1 MELARLKLIFLF
13 SFIILIPCL
22 SAIAEADEVWRRRA
36 EEAMQ
41 TTEQYYDPDPVAV
54 ASNLNMKV
62 QEYVNKNTNTK
73 NPYLL
78 SKQTAAKR
86 GLLNAE
92 SGQCEATNPIDKCWR
107 CKENWA
113 EDRQALAGC
122 ALGFGSKA
130 TGGKGGKIYEVT
142 DSSDNNM
149 ENPKAGTLRHAVIQ
163 KEPLWIIFAKDM
175 NIKLQQELVV
185 QGNKTIDGRGA
196 NVHIA
201 NGAGIRLQFVQN
213 VIIHGIH
220 IHNISPASGGMIRD
234 SVDHVGNRGPSD
246 GDAVSV
252 FGSSNI
258 WLDHLTLSEAQDG
271 LIDAIQ
277 GSTAIT
283 ISNCHLSNHDKAILL
298 GASDTFTEDKKMQV
312 TVAFNRFDKGLVQ
325 RMPCIR
331 FGFAHVVNNDY
342 NQWEM
347 YAIGGLK
354 GPTILSQGNRFFASD
369 NKNAKEVTK
378 RMDCSPEEGNGWIWR
393 SEGDVF
399 LNGAYFNASG
409 DPKKQIKYEL
419 NDVIKPTPGTEVERI
434 TKFAGALVCKPG
446 QPC

>member
-1 MELARLKLIFLF
+1 MELAKLRLFFLF
-13 SFIILIPCL
+13 SFAALIPYL
-22 SAIAEADEVWRRRA
+22 SANINEVDEVWRRRA

-41 TTEQYYDPDPVAV
+41 TTEQYYDPNPVAI
-54 ASNLNMKV
+54 ASHLNMKV
-62 QEYVNKNTNTK
+62 QD
-73 NPYLL
+73 L
-78 SKQTAAKR
+78 SKQTAARR

-92 SGQCEATNPIDKCWR
+92 SGQCEATNPIDSCWR

-113 EDRQALAGC
+113 ENRQALAGC
-122 ALGFGSKA
+122 ALGFGIKA

-142 DSSDNNM
+142 DPSDNDM
-149 ENPKAGTLRHAVIQ
+149 ENPKG
-163 KEPLWIIFAKDM
+163 K
-175 NIKLQQELVV
+175 
-185 QGNKTIDGRGA
+185 KTIDGRGA

-201 NGAGIRLQFVQN
+201 NGAGFMLQFVQN

-220 IHNISPASGGMIRD
+220 IHNISPRSGGMIRD
-234 SVDHVGNRGPSD
+234 SVDHVGKRGQSD
-246 GDAVSV
+246 GDAVSI

-258 WLDHLTLSEAQDG
+258 WLDHLTLSQAHDG

-277 GSTAIT
+277 ASTAIT
-283 ISNCHLSNHDKAILL
+283 ISNCHFSNHDKAILL

-325 RMPCIR
+325 RMPCVR

-342 NQWEM
+342 NQWKM

-354 GPTILSQGNRFFASD
+354 SPTILSQGNRFYASD
-369 NKNAKEVTK
+369 NQNAKEVTK
-378 RMDCSPEEGNGWIWR
+378 RMNCSPEEGKSWIWR

-399 LNGAYFNASG
+399 LNGAYFNSSG
-409 DPKKQIKYEL
+409 DPKKQIEYQMD
-419 NDVIKPTPGTEVERI
+419 DVIKPKPGTEVERI

-446 QPC
+446 QKC

>member
-1 MELARLKLIFLF
+1 MELAKLRLFFLF
-13 SFIILIPCL
+13 SFAALIPCL
-22 SAIAEADEVWRRRA
+22 SANISEVDEVWRRRA

-41 TTEQYYDPDPVAV
+41 TTEQYYDPNPVAI
-54 ASNLNMKV
+54 ASHLNMKV
-62 QEYVNKNTNTK
+62 QD
-73 NPYLL
+73 L
-78 SKQTAAKR
+78 SKQTAARR

-92 SGQCEATNPIDKCWR
+92 SGQCEATNPIDNCWR

-113 EDRQALAGC
+113 ENRQALAGC
-122 ALGFGSKA
+122 ALGFGIKA

-142 DSSDNNM
+142 DPSDNDM
-149 ENPKAGTLRHAVIQ
+149 ENPKG
-163 KEPLWIIFAKDM
+163 K
-175 NIKLQQELVV
+175 
-185 QGNKTIDGRGA
+185 KTIDGRGA

-201 NGAGIRLQFVQN
+201 NGAGFMLQFVQN

-220 IHNISPASGGMIRD
+220 IHNISPRSGGMIRD
-234 SVDHVGNRGPSD
+234 SVDHVGKRGQSD
-246 GDAVSV
+246 GDAVSI

-258 WLDHLTLSEAQDG
+258 WLDHLTLSQAHDG

-277 GSTAIT
+277 ASTAIT
-283 ISNCHLSNHDKAILL
+283 ISNCHFSKHDKAILL

-325 RMPCIR
+325 RMPCVR

-369 NKNAKEVTK
+369 NQNAKEVTK
-378 RMDCSPEEGNGWIWR
+378 RMNCSPEEGKSWIWR

-399 LNGAYFNASG
+399 LNGAYFNSSG
-409 DPKKQIKYEL
+409 DPKKQIEYQMD
-419 NDVIKPTPGTEVERI
+419 DVIKPKSGTEVERI

-446 QPC
+446 QKC